1 MGQLSQ
7 FAHQEPLD
15 SSPYSAAWASTVTY
29 RESWSPPLAMDAQ
42 LRHEQFLAQL
52 SLRLSQC
59 VTNFLGMAPAT
70 IAVPDDTS
78 DSIAILYQV
87 FLDELMAHLQSRS
100 GAIARP
106 LPSAQAAAPTANAW
120 ILRHLV
126 PVGQVWQ
133 PSQFGHVL
141 CMTAPLQVGHT
152 ISLVLLQSLQRNYP
166 GYVVP
171 IVGLQATVGWLL
183 IEPGAPDDV
192 AAEVRLIR
200 RSLDYLTV
208 ALRQVQTVQTQQQ
221 NYQLLLDRI
230 QELIQTNHQK
240 SAFLASSSHEIRAPL
255 TAILGFTKL
264 LQQQGL
270 DPQIPRHHDYLS
282 IILSSGQHLLAL
294 INDILDL
301 SKIEANQMTL
311 SWDTVDVQEVCQAA
325 IDLVQDK
332 ARDKGLA
339 VRLTLDP
346 AISTVLADPQRL
358 KQMLFNLLSN
368 AVKFTLCGSVGIQGN
383 LAPGVLQ
390 LTVWDTGIGI
400 APDQQVHLFKPYSQ
414 IPSPLVSRMEGTGL
428 GLALTQKLAALHGGS
443 VEVKSELNS
452 GSRFTL
458 CLPLMPIEAA
468 DDASPSAIS
477 LPQCSLDL
485 AAMPIQPAAIGP
497 PSSSHPDRS
506 QESEPLLRPRSIL
519 LVEDNLYNA
528 RLMLTYLSKLGY
540 EVTWAK
546 DAAEMWQ
553 ALERSVPSLILMDIH
568 LPGTDGLELT
578 RQIRSMQPYQAV
590 PVIAQTAMAMNGDR
604 DLCLQAGAN
613 DYICKPIDLDALAK
627 MICPYVGPATRTGRY
642 SGNQT

>member
-15 SSPYSAAWASTVTY
+15 SSAYSTSWTSTAAC
-29 RESWSPPLAMDAQ
+29 REGWNAPVAIDAQ

-59 VTNFLGMAPAT
+59 VTNLLGMAPST
-70 IAVPDDTS
+70 TTVPDDTS
-78 DSIAILYQV
+78 GSMAILHQV

-106 LPSAQAAAPTANAW
+106 LPSVHGAAPITHAW
-120 ILRHLV
+120 IVRHLV

-133 PSQFGHVL
+133 PTQFGHVL

-166 GYVVP
+166 GYVLP
-171 IVGLQATVGWLL
+171 ITGLQDPVGWLL
-183 IEPGAPDDV
+183 IEPGLPSEV

-208 ALRQVQTVQTQQQ
+208 ALRQVQTVQAQQQ
-221 NYQLLLDRI
+221 NYQLLLNRT
-230 QELIQTNHQK
+230 QELIKTNHQK

-270 DPQIPRHHDYLS
+270 DPHIPRHHDYLS
-282 IILSSGQHLLAL
+282 IILNSGQHLLAL

-311 SWDTVDVQEVCQAA
+311 AWGTVDVQEVCQSA
-325 IDLVQDK
+325 IDLVQEK
-332 ARDKGLA
+332 AQDKGLA
-339 VRLTLDP
+339 VRLALDP
-346 AISTVLADPQRL
+346 AIGTVLADPQRL
-358 KQMLFNLLSN
+358 QQMLFNLLSN
-368 AVKFTLCGSVGIQGN
+368 AVKFTLCGSVGIQGK
-383 LAPGVLQ
+383 LGQGFLQ

-400 APDQQVHLFKPYSQ
+400 APEQQGHLFKPYSQ
-414 IPSPLVSRMEGTGL
+414 IPSPLVSRTEGTGL
-428 GLALTQKLAALHGGS
+428 GLALTQKLAALHGGH
-443 VEVKSELNS
+443 VEVISELNS

-458 CLPLMPIEAA
+458 CLPLTPIEAS
-468 DDASPSAIS
+468 DSPSNPATP

-485 AAMPIQPAAIGP
+485 TALPLQPTP
-497 PSSSHPDRS
+497 RMTPSSPQPRPS
-506 QESEPLLRPRSIL
+506 QQAEPPLRPRSIL

-578 RQIRSMQPYQAV
+578 RQIRSMQPYQAI

-627 MICPYVGPATRTGRY
+627 MICPYVGPATRPGRY
-642 SGNQT
+642 SGS